1 MILHSFALSALI
13 ARCAPHVAPSTMSAI
28 VQVESGGDPLA
39 IGDNTTRRSYH
50 PRARVTAEALARRLI
65 AAGHSIDLGI
75 AQIDDANLAR
85 LGLNVHTVF
94 DACANLG
101 AGSEILGQ
109 DYAIATLRFGAGQAA
124 LRHAIGMYNAGSL
137 NAGASYVRRVMLAA
151 GIPPTYRS
159 NSRLIAAREA
169 MRSPFMVRARIAA
182 KKFQSVRREAVTPL
196 RAPILVRIAR
206 APRTRALTAER

>member
-1 MILHSFALSALI
+1 MILHSFALTTLI
-13 ARCAPHVAPSTMSAI
+13 ARCAPHVAPATMSAI
-28 VQVESGGDPLA
+28 VQVESGGDPMA
-39 IGDNTTRRSYH
+39 IGDNTARRSYYPH
-50 PRARVTAEALARRLI
+50 DRALAEALARRLI

-75 AQIDDANLAR
+75 AQINQANLAR

-101 AGSEILGQ
+101 VGSEILAQ

-137 NAGASYVRRVMLAA
+137 DAGASYVRRVMLAA
-151 GIPPTYRS
+151 GIPPTYRL
-159 NSRLIAAREA
+159 NSCSIAAREA
-169 MRSPFMVRARIAA
+169 MRSSFIVRAPIATT
-182 KKFQSVRREAVTPL
+182 KFGSVRGEAVTPP

-206 APRTRALTAER
+206 APRMRVLTDPL

>member
-1 MILHSFALSALI
+1 MILHSFALTALI
-13 ARCAPHVAPSTMSAI
+13 ARCAPNVAPATMAAI
-28 VQVESGGDPLA
+28 VEVESGGDSLA
-39 IGDNTTRRSYH
+39 IGDNTARRSYH
-50 PRARVTAEALARRLI
+50 PRARATAEALARRLI
-65 AAGHSIDLGI
+65 AAGHSVDLGI

-85 LGLNVHTVF
+85 FALNVHTVF

-169 MRSPFMVRARIAA
+169 MRSPFLVRAPIATR
-182 KKFQSVRREAVTPL
+182 KSRRVRREAVAPSW
-196 RAPILVRIAR
+196 APILVRIAR
-206 APRTRALTAER
+206 APRTRVLTDAP